1 MYSMTD
7 FISDSKEFS
16 FSEVNISSMMN
27 SFGDN
32 FLTSVNMR
40 DQGSNVIFDT
50 HICYNEYSILLDK

>member
-16 FSEVNISSMMN
+16 FSGVNIGSIMS

-40 DQGSNVIFDT
+40 D
-50 HICYNEYSILLDK
+50 